1 MASKTLRLIVVHGL
15 LSSAVPGMCVFA
27 QVAAPPSARSVLVTP
42 LLHAG
47 TLSDSLAL
55 LLRQELAGRYH
66 LTLVPGG
73 DVTASLQ
80 RTDSAGKRWT
90 FESVRDLAYS
100 LKAGALVDVAAVR
113 VTEGVQVTVAWGTA
127 PFAIID
133 NTQTVAQASL
143 DVVAQTLARQIT
155 RRGWPADDH

>member
-1 MASKTLRLIVVHGL
+1 
-15 LSSAVPGMCVFA
+15 MCAFA
-27 QVAAPPSARSVLVTP
+27 QVAAQPSARSVLVTP

-47 TLSDSLAL
+47 TLSDSLAR

-66 LTLVPGG
+66 LALVPGG

-80 RTDSAGKRWT
+80 RTDSAGKSWT

-100 LKAGALVDVAAVR
+100 FKADALVDVAALR
-113 VTEGVQVTVAWGTA
+113 VANGVQVTVAWGRA

-133 NTQTVAQASL
+133 NTHTVAQTSL
-143 DVVAQTLARQIT
+143 EVVAQTLAREIT